1 MKKWNYMMNYGKRYK
16 SIVHALIVAVIAFIT
31 PVYADK
37 TAWGAGTGGSG
48 ISIPNI
54 NISIGGNQ
62 GTGGTAVTIQIL
74 FLLTILSLA
83 PAIIMMVTSF
93 TRIAVVLSL
102 LRQAIGTQQIP
113 PNQVLISLSLF
124 LTFFIMTPVW
134 NRINTEALQ
143 PMLTNEITQTVAFEK
158 AIVPVREFMLKQVRE
173 KDLSLFI
180 DMARISESGEP
191 KEISEVPT
199 YVIIPAFM
207 ISELKTAFQIGFLLY
222 IPFLVLD
229 MVVASVLMSMGML
242 MLPPVVISLPF
253 KIMLFVLVDGWYLI
267 VGSLVKSFG

>member
-1 MKKWNYMMNYGKRYK
+1 MKRRKYKTNYGRRFK
-16 SIVHALIVAVIAFIT
+16 SVLRTLLITIITITMPIFSGSNAL
-31 PVYADK
+31 
-37 TAWGAGTGGSG
+37 GAGAAGSPGGG

-54 NISIGGNQ
+54 NISIGGND
-62 GTGGTAVTIQIL
+62 GTGGTAVTVQIL
-74 FLLTILSLA
+74 ILLTILSLA
-83 PAIIMMVTSF
+83 PAIVIMVTSF

-113 PNQVLISLSLF
+113 PNQILISLSLF
-124 LTFFIMTPVW
+124 ITFFIMAPVW
-134 NRINTEALQ
+134 TRINSEALQ
-143 PMLTNEITQTVAFEK
+143 PMLTNQIPQSIAFER
-158 AIVPVREFMLKQVRE
+158 AVVPIREFMLKQVRE

-180 DMARISESGEP
+180 DMSKIDEP
-191 KEISEVPT
+191 KNITDVPT

-242 MLPPVVISLPF
+242 MLPPIVISLPF

-267 VGSLVKSFG
+267 IGSIVKSFG

>member
-1 MKKWNYMMNYGKRYK
+1 MKRRKYKTNYGRRFK
-16 SIVHALIVAVIAFIT
+16 SLLRTLLITIITITIPIFSGSNALG
-31 PVYADK
+31 AD
-37 TAWGAGTGGSG
+37 TSGSPGGG

-54 NISIGGNQ
+54 NISIGGND
-62 GTGGTAVTIQIL
+62 GTGGTAITVQIL
-74 FLLTILSLA
+74 ILLTILSLA
-83 PAIIMMVTSF
+83 PAIVIMVTSF

-113 PNQVLISLSLF
+113 PNQILISLSLF
-124 LTFFIMTPVW
+124 ITFFIMAPVW
-134 NRINTEALQ
+134 TRINSEALQ
-143 PMLTNEITQTVAFEK
+143 PMLTNQIPQSIAFER
-158 AIVPVREFMLKQVRE
+158 AVVPIREFMLRQVRE

-180 DMARISESGEP
+180 DMSKIDEP
-191 KEISEVPT
+191 KNIADVPT

-242 MLPPVVISLPF
+242 MLPPIVISLPF
-253 KIMLFVLVDGWYLI
+253 KIMLFVLVDGWYLVI
-267 VGSLVKSFG
+267 GSIVKSFG

>member
-1 MKKWNYMMNYGKRYK
+1 VLRTLLITIITITMPVFSGSN
-16 SIVHALIVAVIAFIT
+16 AL
-31 PVYADK
+31 
-37 TAWGAGTGGSG
+37 GAGAAGSPGGG

-54 NISIGGNQ
+54 NISIGGND
-62 GTGGTAVTIQIL
+62 GTGGTAVTVQIL
-74 FLLTILSLA
+74 ILLTILSLA
-83 PAIIMMVTSF
+83 PAIVIMVTSF

-113 PNQVLISLSLF
+113 PNQILISLSLF
-124 LTFFIMTPVW
+124 ITFFIMAPVW
-134 NRINTEALQ
+134 TRINSEALQ
-143 PMLTNEITQTVAFEK
+143 PMLTNQIPQSIAFER
-158 AIVPVREFMLKQVRE
+158 AVVPIREFMLKQVRE

-180 DMARISESGEP
+180 DMSKIDEP
-191 KEISEVPT
+191 KNITDVPT

-242 MLPPVVISLPF
+242 MLPPIVISLPF

-267 VGSLVKSFG
+267 IGSIVKSFG

>member
-1 MKKWNYMMNYGKRYK
+1 MKRRKYKTNYGRRFK
-16 SIVHALIVAVIAFIT
+16 SVLRTLLITIITITMPVFSGSNAL
-31 PVYADK
+31 
-37 TAWGAGTGGSG
+37 GAGAAGSPGGG

-54 NISIGGNQ
+54 NISIGGND
-62 GTGGTAVTIQIL
+62 GTGGTAVTVQIL
-74 FLLTILSLA
+74 ILLTILSLA
-83 PAIIMMVTSF
+83 PAIVIMVTSF

-113 PNQVLISLSLF
+113 PNQILISLSLF
-124 LTFFIMTPVW
+124 ITFFIMAPVW
-134 NRINTEALQ
+134 TRINSEALQ
-143 PMLTNEITQTVAFEK
+143 PMLTNQIPQSIAFER
-158 AIVPVREFMLKQVRE
+158 AVVPIREFMLKQVRE

-180 DMARISESGEP
+180 DMSKIDEP
-191 KEISEVPT
+191 KNIADVPT

-242 MLPPVVISLPF
+242 MLPPIVISLPF

-267 VGSLVKSFG
+267 IGSIVKSFG

>member
-1 MKKWNYMMNYGKRYK
+1 MTYGKRCRSK
-16 SIVHALIVAVIAFIT
+16 ASSFIAAAIVFIT
-31 PVYADK
+31 PVYSDRM
-37 TAWGAGTGGSG
+37 AWGAGSAAAGG

-54 NISIGGNQ
+54 NVSIGGDQ
-62 GTGGTAVTIQIL
+62 GTGGTAVAVQIL
-74 FLLTILSLA
+74 LLLTVLSLA
-83 PAIIMMVTSF
+83 PAIIIMVTSF

-102 LRQAIGTQQIP
+102 LRQALGTQQVP

-124 LTFFIMTPVW
+124 LTFFIMSPVW
-134 NRINTEALQ
+134 TRINNEALQ
-143 PMLTNEITQTVAFEK
+143 PMLANEITQTVAFERSV
-158 AIVPVREFMLKQVRE
+158 VPIREFMLKQVRE

-180 DMARISESGEP
+180 GMAKIGEP
-191 KEISEVPT
+191 RDISEVPT

-222 IPFLVLD
+222 VPFLVLD

-242 MLPPVVISLPF
+242 MLPPIVISLPF

-267 VGSLVKSFG
+267 VGSIVRSFG

>member
-1 MKKWNYMMNYGKRYK
+1 MMNCGKRHNFFK
-16 SIVHALIVAVIAFIT
+16 HFLIVAFMT
-31 PVYADK
+31 L
-37 TAWGAGTGGSG
+37 TASVFPARVVLAAGAAGGGMSL
-48 ISIPNI
+48 PNI

-62 GTGGTAVTIQIL
+62 GTGGTAVTMQIL

-83 PAIIMMVTSF
+83 PAIIVMVTSF

-113 PNQVLISLSLF
+113 PNQIIISLSLF
-124 LTFFIMTPVW
+124 LTFFVMSPVW
-134 NRINTEALQ
+134 NKINTEALK
-143 PMLTNEITQTVAFEK
+143 PLMANEINQTVAFER
-158 AIVPVREFMLKQVRE
+158 AIVPVRGFMLKQVRE

-180 DMARISESGEP
+180 DMAKINDP
-191 KEISEVPT
+191 KDVSEVPT

-229 MVVASVLMSMGML
+229 MVVASVLMSMGMM
-242 MLPPVVISLPF
+242 MLPPVMISLPF
-253 KIMLFVLVDGWYLI
+253 KLMLFVLVDGWYLI
-267 VGSLVKSFG
+267 VGSIVKSFG